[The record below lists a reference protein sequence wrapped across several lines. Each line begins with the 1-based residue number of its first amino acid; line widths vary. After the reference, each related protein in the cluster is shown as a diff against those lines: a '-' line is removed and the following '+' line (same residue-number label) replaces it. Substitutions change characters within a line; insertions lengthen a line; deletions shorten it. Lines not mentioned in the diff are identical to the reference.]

1 MIRQII
7 NINEEKCIGCGKC
20 AAACHESAIA
30 IINGKARLI
39 RDDYCD
45 GLGNCLPQCPAGAI
59 TFVEREAAEYDES
72 AVKENKARIAAAEA
86 EARES
91 QLGNWPVQL
100 KLLPPVSPVFRG
112 ADILIAA
119 DCTAYAFAG
128 FHERFIAGRT
138 VIIACP
144 KLDSNTQTYVG
155 KLTEMI
161 KSIVVTR
168 MQVPCCGGLVR
179 MVQAAMERS
188 GKAIPCE
195 VYTISNSGQI
205 LNKET
210 I

>member
-1 MIRQII
+1 M
-7 NINEEKCIGCGKC
+7 
-20 AAACHESAIA
+20 
-30 IINGKARLI
+30 
-39 RDDYCD
+39 
-45 GLGNCLPQCPAGAI
+45 CPAGAI
-59 TFVEREAAEYDES
+59 SFVEREAAEYDES
-72 AVKENKARIAAAEA
+72 AVKENKARIAATEA

-144 KLDSNTQTYVG
+144 KLDATDYSE
-155 KLTEMI
+155 KLQQIFMLNNI